1 MIPVSFAQRRLWFLN
16 RLDGPS
22 ATYNIPLV
30 VRLRGELD
38 LKALELAL
46 TDVVDR
52 HESLRTVF
60 VEVDGQPYQR
70 ILPVEEVAPAL
81 VVRESS
87 RERLTAD
94 VTDAAAYAF
103 DLETEIPVR
112 ATVVRAAVDEWVLV
126 AVVHHIA
133 GDAWS
138 LGPLARDL
146 AAAYGARCAGAVP
159 EWEPLPVQ
167 YADYTLWQRELLG
180 DEDDPESTGAAQVE
194 FWRGELAGAPEE
206 LALPYDRSRPL
217 VASHQGDVVEFEL

>member
-1 MIPVSFAQRRLWFLN
+1 MIPVSFAQRRLWFMS
-16 RLDGPS
+16 RLEGPS

-70 ILPVEEVAPAL
+70 ILPVEEAAPAL

-87 RERLTAD
+87 RERLAAD
-94 VTDAAAYAF
+94 VTDASEYAF
-103 DLETEIPVR
+103 GLESEIPVR
-112 ATVVRAAVDEWVLV
+112 ASVLQVAVDHWVLV

-146 AAAYGARCAGAVP
+146 AVAYGARCEGAVP

-194 FWRGELAGAPEE
+194 FWRSELASVPEE
-206 LALPYDRSRPL
+206 GHSDRLSGGGSSGRG
-217 VASHQGDVVEFEL
+217 AG